1 MSTDSLRTP
10 TKDNQTRPQAS
21 PSLPEANRVL
31 NHEFIQ
37 SDGSDHNTVHVVIKE
52 EEKKVPPLQK
62 IHIEG
67 IL

>member
-1 MSTDSLRTP
+1 MSTDPLRTP
-10 TKDNQTRPQAS
+10 TKENQNRSQAS
-21 PSLPEANRVL
+21 PCLPEANRVQ
-31 NHEFIQ
+31 NHEYIQ
-37 SDGSDHNTVHVVIKE
+37 SDGSDHMVHVIIKE

>member
-1 MSTDSLRTP
+1 MSTDPLRTP
-10 TKDNQTRPQAS
+10 TKAKPNRHQAS
-21 PSLPEANRVL
+21 PCLPEANRVQ
-31 NHEFIQ
+31 NHEYIQ
-37 SDGSDHNTVHVVIKE
+37 SDGSDHNVHVIIKE